1 MKLYYTPGA
10 CSLASHI
17 VLCESGLP
25 YTLERVD
32 LRNKTIADGRDFL
45 AINPLGYV
53 PVLELNNGEM
63 LTEGT
68 AILFYL
74 ADRVPNLGLVPP
86 AGEVARYRLLAW
98 LNFIGSELHKNF
110 SPLFGKDTRL
120 STKPRSRLVWRP
132 ALPMSMASWP
142 IVPIWPMAHS
152 PLPMPICLW
161 SVIGRPLLASIWRRI
176 RICWRFGS
184 ELRLGL
190 RCSARCTRR
199 GCSKP
204 CSLVLNDG
212 RYGARFVLAV
222 SLAREEDA

>member
-17 VLCESGLP
+17 ILCETGLP

-53 PVLELNNGEM
+53 PVLELNNGEI
-63 LTEGT
+63 LTEGS

-74 ADRVPNLGLVPP
+74 ADLVPAAGLVPP

-110 SPLFGKDTRL
+110 SPLFGKQTPEEYKAQVSERL
-120 STKPRSRLVWRP
+120 AARFAHVDGVLAYSPYLFVVSNW
-132 ALPMSMASWP
+132 AS
-142 IVPIWPMAHS
+142 IVGFDLS
-152 PLPMPICLW
+152 PYQH
-161 SVIGRPLLASIWRRI
+161 LLAFRER
-176 RICWRFGS
+176 
-184 ELRLGL
+184 
-190 RCSARCTRR
+190 
-199 GCSKP
+199 
-204 CSLVLNDG
+204 
-212 RYGARFVLAV
+212 VLARPSV
-222 SLAREEDA
+222 QRAMQEEGLL